1 MPPVPPFYDSEVEV
15 ERYGSIAFSYNSV
28 LQSNQSWTFHVM
40 ASESPGA
47 SYLNMYLG
55 TVLVHVDR
63 RFVYSIGVLY
73 YRRPVESNRRIPVL
87 GREPTVGSPGFP
99 VWRTEVRRARVR
111 SFRAGNIQLYLIHAR
126 AARAASDRP
135 RRAVRADALMPGAEA
150 FHPFVLE
157 QPV

>member
-73 YRRPVESNRRIPVL
+73 YRRPVESNRRIQVTL
-87 GREPTVGSPGFP
+87 IIT
-99 VWRTEVRRARVR
+99 TKLLL
-111 SFRAGNIQLYLIHAR
+111 IQ
-126 AARAASDRP
+126 SDL
-135 RRAVRADALMPGAEA
+135 VSLSLTIALPKA
-150 FHPFVLE
+150 
-157 QPV
+157 